1 MTASSNSEAV
11 NVLALFNSKQKTN
24 NFSLNGRMP
33 MGKCCNEIITKL
45 SSEVQPCAAR
55 NTNTQDK
62 KMNQRYRDSAD
73 CQL

>member
-1 MTASSNSEAV
+1 
-11 NVLALFNSKQKTN
+11 
-24 NFSLNGRMP
+24 MP

-45 SSEVQPCAAR
+45 SSEVQPCAVR

-73 CQL
+73 CQLSLEY